1 MIKANIEVP
10 VMEIEFQDDEYWIN
24 RISKDTSAFEVI
36 YDRYLPKV
44 SRYIYRKV
52 GDQMA
57 TEDLTSL
64 VFFHALEGIMKGRY
78 SSRYKFSAWIFS
90 IARTKI
96 ADYFR
101 ERKTISLEE
110 LNEELATANHRVR
123 TTKIN
128 SNLDKCFS
136 ELSKFEQ
143 ELLVLRFSA
152 ELDFST
158 IASILHKNTAAVKM
172 ATYRSLRNLRIKM
185 EGLNE

>member
-1 MIKANIEVP
+1 
-10 VMEIEFQDDEYWIN
+10 
-24 RISKDTSAFEVI
+24 
-36 YDRYLPKV
+36 
-44 SRYIYRKV
+44 
-52 GDQMA
+52 
-57 TEDLTSL
+57 
-64 VFFHALEGIMKGRY
+64 MKGRY

-128 SNLDKCFS
+128 SNLAKCFS